1 MQLTGIFYDYFN
13 DLSDKNVRRIVIFHA
28 LAAFVL
34 RMRIIGDI
42 NILLYPLMQK

>member
-1 MQLTGIFYDYFN
+1 MIILMIYQIKTQEVSL
-13 DLSDKNVRRIVIFHA
+13 FHA